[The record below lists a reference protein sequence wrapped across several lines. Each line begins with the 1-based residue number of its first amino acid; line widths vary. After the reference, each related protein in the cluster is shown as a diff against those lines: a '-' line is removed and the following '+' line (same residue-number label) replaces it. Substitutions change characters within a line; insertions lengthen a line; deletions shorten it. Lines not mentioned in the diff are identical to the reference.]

1 MSGRSVVVGA
11 VAGVAILVLIA
22 VTGLGWWSG
31 TPAGGVP
38 SLALEVRTSLKPNPS
53 FFGDPVV
60 AQVAVQRDTRV
71 VAARSLRVDASFAPY
86 VETAPPVVSRST
98 AGSAET
104 TLYRY
109 TIQCVTDDCLPLG
122 KPRTVQFPPVVVT
135 ASARTRSVKASGR
148 WPPMLVTSRL
158 TAADVAASGGRFRR
172 LATMPRPVYAV
183 SPGLLAGA
191 LTAAAVVLALAA
203 LALLGLELSRL
214 AGRRRRDAA
223 AELTQLEVALAY
235 VREAASREDVA
246 DRRKAVGLLAETL
259 AVEGHGGLAASADDV
274 AWSEVPPSPARTLTL
289 ADEVEQT
296 DRSGPA

>member
-1 MSGRSVVVGA
+1 MSRRALVLGA
-11 VAGVAILVLIA
+11 VAGVAILVLVA

-31 TPAGGVP
+31 APAGGAP
-38 SLALEVRTSLKPNPS
+38 SSALEVRTSFEPNPS

-86 VETAPPVVSRST
+86 VETAPPAVSRSR

-109 TIQCVTDDCLPLG
+109 TIQCVTDGCLPLG

-135 ASARTRSVKASGR
+135 ASAGTRSVKATGR
-148 WPPMLVTSRL
+148 WAPMLVTSRL
-158 TAADVAASGGRFRR
+158 TAADVAASAGRFRR
-172 LATMPRPVYAV
+172 PATMPRPVYAV
-183 SPGLLAGA
+183 SPGPLAGA
-191 LTAAAVVLALAA
+191 LTAAAVILALAA
-203 LALLGLELSRL
+203 LALLGVELTRL
-214 AGRRRRDAA
+214 AARRRRDRA

-235 VREAASREDVA
+235 VREAASRDDAA

-259 AVEGHGGLAASADDV
+259 AVEGRGGLAASADDV
-274 AWSEVPPSPARTLTL
+274 AWSEVPPSQARTLRL

-296 DRSGPA
+296 ESSGPA